1 MPRTQSFDMHRDQY
15 EDWFVRNRFV
25 FESEL
30 LAIRDALP
38 KGRGVEIGVGTGLF
52 AEKLGIADGVE
63 PSAHMAEL
71 AAKRG
76 IHVCRGVAEEL
87 PYHDAFFDFGLMV
100 TTICFVDDP
109 RKAIRE
115 MRRVVRKGGLLVLAF
130 VDRASPLGAQYE
142 AFKEQNVFYRD
153 ATFYSVDD
161 ILQMLKAEGLEVE
174 TITQTVFGP
183 LNAIH
188 HVQPYKKGYSEG
200 GFVVVSAK
208 V

>member
-1 MPRTQSFDMHRDQY
+1 MPRTRAFEMHRDQY
-15 EDWFVRNRFV
+15 EDWFVRNRFA

-52 AEKLGIADGVE
+52 AEKLGISDGVE
-63 PSAHMAEL
+63 PSAHMADL

-87 PYHDAFFDFGLMV
+87 PYHDASFDFALMV

-109 RKAIRE
+109 QRAIQE

-130 VDRASPLGAQYE
+130 VDRSSPLGVQYE
-142 AFKEQNVFYRD
+142 NFKEQNIFYRD

-161 ILQMLKAEGLEVE
+161 ILKILKAAGLNVE
-174 TITQTVFGP
+174 HIRQTVFGP
-183 LNAIH
+183 LDSIKD
-188 HVQPYKKGYSEG
+188 VQQYKEGYGEG
-200 GFVVVSAK
+200 GFVVITAMV
-208 V
+208 

>member
-1 MPRTQSFDMHRDQY
+1 
-15 EDWFVRNRFV
+15 
-25 FESEL
+25 
-30 LAIRDALP
+30 
-38 KGRGVEIGVGTGLF
+38 
-52 AEKLGIADGVE
+52 
-63 PSAHMAEL
+63 
-71 AAKRG
+71 
-76 IHVCRGVAEEL
+76 
-87 PYHDAFFDFGLMV
+87 MV

-142 AFKEQNVFYRD
+142 AFKEQNVFYKD

-183 LNAIH
+183 LDAIH